1 MLCGGHDSVGAV
13 YCRGRPGLTVPV
25 DHSHPPPVGDV
36 SDEAQP
42 LRGPATVQPALG
54 EVPAGRDEEDVVQ
67 AGNSSAAVSPLL
79 TDSVSSS
86 QSEASPSSPCKWE
99 G

>member
-1 MLCGGHDSVGAV
+1 MLAVPEDDGHPAAV
-13 YCRGRPGLTVPV
+13 R
-25 DHSHPPPVGDV
+25 DV
-36 SDEAQP
+36 SDQAES

-86 QSEASPSSPCKWE
+86 QCEASPSSPCKWE